1 MVTGS
6 WRARYAGL
14 LYALLVAVFVCA
26 LSSLTHVLGYV
37 DGIAYDA
44 FVRHTAGDRPV
55 NSILLVESDVERL
68 QVGDDVWLEMLKV
81 LEAQHVSRV
90 VFTFVPENV
99 SAGFY
104 DYARSRGNVLF
115 GRRVL
120 ADAANPDHHV
130 LEPLPAAA
138 GKDIDFGVLALP
150 LSDYGIYRRH
160 RLHVHVDGVRYPV
173 LETRAAQTSSAYKT
187 DWGEGDYR
195 INFEMGWGQLPR
207 VTLNRVL
214 RGDLVDSL
222 VEGRTVLVGYTSPS
236 DIPGLRTPVSPDNE
250 LMSLLDVRGAALYT
264 LLSGRMIHTLSWPAL
279 LGLLA
284 LLTLLSLFAYHWLD
298 IRRATMAAVAL
309 FVLYMGLSWYA
320 FAYLLLW
327 IPVVALVLAQVLFF
341 LLFYREK
348 TAVNEFTMQNML
360 LNLAESMKKRLAPQ
374 SFYEVKEHWVQ
385 VANML
390 YQTLD
395 LERLI
400 LLERVP
406 GDHRVREVQA
416 LQCSLEDIV
425 EMRRDY
431 EREPYSTAI
440 AENGPVHLTRTYL
453 RNPAADEQQYLVPLV
468 FGGDVLGF
476 WAFGISRERVEA
488 INDFDKLIRD
498 FARQISELL
507 YHRQL
512 WMARQQEE
520 EASFSDYMGVEGRD
534 RIFSEVRKDVAMLE
548 YRLANL
554 ENVMNGLSVAAI
566 LYDLF
571 GGVIQVNRRMEDLA
585 RNLDLEPY
593 ELTALDFIRD
603 LTGISHDRC
612 RRMFR
617 EVIMEHGRFSLPVR
631 AAQGKR
637 MYILTIQP
645 LYHRDGEQSIET
657 GEAHPFALQG
667 ILCELV
673 DVSDMRSH
681 YSIKDQLVER
691 FIFRL
696 RNDLQSVIT
705 GSALL
710 THDEISAGQR
720 QHVEGLMLRKMDH
733 ILSMFNRSHQF
744 LQKSL
749 ESGTSKV
756 YPLDPAGA
764 LRQAMETC
772 REVSIEHKV
781 RMDVQLPPFVS
792 LVLAEPGGT
801 LDWVMKTLLLL
812 LIQDA
817 AEHSAIHVD
826 VEEESGFVVCHFRDS
841 GFGLP
846 NARLQD
852 CLFGTDPVD
861 GRVYKDMREAILR
874 IREWG
879 GDLEG
884 HAQVGEGI
892 RLTLRLKV
900 FFHD

>member
-1 MVTGS
+1 MVTDS

-55 NSILLVESDVERL
+55 KNILLVESDIGRL
-68 QVGDDVWLEMLKV
+68 EAGDDVWLKMLKA
-81 LEAQHVSRV
+81 LETQHVARV
-90 VFTFVPENV
+90 VFTFMPEKV
-99 SAGFY
+99 SAAFY

-115 GRRVL
+115 GRKVL
-120 ADAANPDHHV
+120 TDAVNPDRHV

-138 GKDIDFGVLALP
+138 GKDIDFGVLTLP
-150 LSDYGIYRRH
+150 VSDYGIYRRH
-160 RLHVHVDGVRYPV
+160 RLYVHVDGVRYPV
-173 LETRAAQTSSAYKT
+173 LETRAVQISSAYKT
-187 DWGEGDYR
+187 DWDGEDYR

-207 VTLNRVL
+207 VTLDRVL

-222 VEGRTVLVGYTSPS
+222 VEGRTVIVGYSSPS
-236 DIPGLRTPVSPDNE
+236 DIPGLRTPVSPDDE

-264 LLSGRMIHTLSWPAL
+264 LLSGRMIHTLSWPVL
-279 LGLLA
+279 LGVLL

-298 IRRATMAAVAL
+298 IRRATIAAVAL
-309 FVLYMGLSWYA
+309 FALYMAASWYA
-320 FAYLLLW
+320 FAFMLLW
-327 IPVVALVLAQVLFF
+327 VPVVALILAQVLFF

-348 TAVNEFTMQNML
+348 TVVNEVTMQNML
-360 LNLAESMKKRLAPQ
+360 LNLAESMKQRVAPQ

-416 LQCSLEDIV
+416 LQCSLDDIA

-440 AENGPVHLTRTYL
+440 AENGPVRLTRTYL
-453 RNPAADEQQYLVPLV
+453 RNPAADEEQYLVPLV

-476 WAFGISRERVEA
+476 WAFGISREHLEA

-512 WMARQQEE
+512 WMARQHEE
-520 EASFSDYMGVEGRD
+520 EARFSDYMGVEGRD

-603 LTGISHDRC
+603 LTGITHDRC

-631 AAQGKR
+631 TAQGER

-645 LYHRDGEQSIET
+645 LYHRDGEQFVET
-657 GEAHPFALQG
+657 GDAHPFALQG

-696 RNDLQSVIT
+696 RNDLQAVIT
-705 GSALL
+705 GSSLL
-710 THDEISAGQR
+710 THHEIDAGQR

-744 LQKSL
+744 MEKSL
-749 ESGTSKV
+749 ESGTSEV
-756 YPLDPAGA
+756 YPLDPSLAI
-764 LRQAMETC
+764 RQASEMC
-772 REVSIEHKV
+772 REAAIEHKV
-781 RMDVQLPPFVS
+781 RIDVALPPFVS

-801 LDWVMKTLLLL
+801 LDWVMKTILTL

-817 AEHSAIHVD
+817 VEHSTIEVAVR
-826 VEEESGFVVCHFRDS
+826 ESEGMVVCSFHNT

-861 GRVYKDMREAILR
+861 GRIYKDMREAILR

-879 GDLEG
+879 GEIEG

-892 RLTLRLKV
+892 RLILRLKV